1 MEIPIPTRS
10 LVHSPTVPAFA
21 LCIAADSSVHIT
33 QATRALILTRSPLI
47 CPSRHSGWLPH
58 TEPNQMGRNVIRTQL
73 SALSARRPQI
83 HINTTTVGDHL
94 PTSATS
100 LEPHV
105 PTSAI
110 TLEPHVHCNLTFTGT
125 SRSLEP
131 HVDWNLTLTGT
142 SRSQQHR
149 HVRTS
154 HSPQHRHTGTSHLPH
169 HSRTSHSY

>member
-10 LVHSPTVPAFA
+10 LVHSPTVPACA

-105 PTSAI
+105 PISAI
-110 TLEPHVHCNLTFTGT
+110 TLEPTSRSHQRHHTGTNLTFTGT
-125 SRSLEP
+125 SRS
-131 HVDWNLTLTGT
+131 HQRHHTGT
-142 SRSQQHR
+142 SR
-149 HVRTS
+149 
-154 HSPQHRHTGTSHLPH
+154 
-169 HSRTSHSY
+169 